1 VTSAVVARLGGVL
14 AVVALGWLATR
25 RGWLGSGDPGPV
37 LSNAAFTIFVPALLF
52 RTTALVDLAA
62 LPWTTLAAF
71 FCPALV
77 CLLAVYL
84 IARARAG
91 SEHPDAGPAVQAITV
106 TFGNTVQVGIP
117 VVVALYGQDG
127 LRLHIAIVSLHAL
140 TILTVVTALA
150 EIDLARAGARDP
162 VEGRPAVIATVLT
175 TARNTV
181 IHPVVLPVLAG
192 LAWNLSRL
200 ALPGAVDDVLQLLG
214 QAVVPVCLV
223 LIGVSLARHA
233 GREAVGQATT
243 LGVAKLLVLPA
254 LVLVTGRWLLG
265 LRGMP
270 LEVAVLAAAL
280 PVGSN
285 ALLFAQRYRTLEGE
299 TTTAIVLSTT
309 AFPLTLTLWLAV
321 LAVVR

>member
-1 VTSAVVARLGGVL
+1 LAGVL

-25 RGWLGSGDPGPV
+25 RGCLGAGDPGPV
-37 LSNAAFTIFVPALLF
+37 LSGAAFTVFVPALLF
-52 RTTALVDLAA
+52 RTTALVDLSA

-71 FCPALV
+71 FVPALV

-84 IARARAG
+84 IARVRGG
-91 SEHPDAGPAVQAITV
+91 SQPDAGPAVAAITV

-117 VVVALYGQDG
+117 VVVALYGQEG

-140 TILTVVTALA
+140 TIFTVVTALA
-150 EIDLARAGARDP
+150 EIDLARAAAGQASDGQASD
-162 VEGRPAVIATVLT
+162 GRPAVVRTVLT

-192 LAWNLSRL
+192 LAWNLSGVV
-200 ALPGAVDDVLQLLG
+200 LPAAVDDVLQLLG
-214 QAVVPVCLV
+214 QAVVPLCLV
-223 LIGVSLARHA
+223 LIGVSLARHT
-233 GREAVGQATT
+233 GWEAVGQASV
-243 LGVAKLLVLPA
+243 LGAAKLFVLPA
-254 LVLVTGRWLLG
+254 LVLVTGRWLLH
-265 LRGMP
+265 LHGMP

-309 AFPLTLTLWLAV
+309 AFPLTLPIWLAV
-321 LAVVR
+321 LAALR

>member
-1 VTSAVVARLGGVL
+1 MVARLGGVL

-25 RGWLGSGDPGPV
+25 RGWLDGGDPGPV

-52 RTTALVDLAA
+52 RTTALVDLAT

-71 FCPALV
+71 FCPALA

-84 IARARAG
+84 IARVRAG
-91 SEHPDAGPAVQAITV
+91 SDHPDAAPAIQAITV

-150 EIDLARAGARDP
+150 EIDLARAGARRSTT
-162 VEGRPAVIATVLT
+162 GRPPVLATVLS
-175 TARNTV
+175 TARSTV

-192 LAWNLSRL
+192 LAWNLTGF
-200 ALPGAVDDVLQLLG
+200 ALPGPVDDVLQLLG

-233 GREAVGQATT
+233 DREAVGPATV
-243 LGVAKLLVLPA
+243 LGAAKLFVLPA
-254 LVLVTGRWLLG
+254 LVLVTGRWPLG
-265 LRGMP
+265 LHGMP
-270 LEVAVLAAAL
+270 LQVAVLAAAL

-299 TTTAIVLSTT
+299 TTTAIVLSTM
-309 AFPLTLTLWLAV
+309 AFPLTLPVWLAV
-321 LAVVR
+321 LAVIR